1 MATTAIESDIPLTFR
16 STHTKDR
23 FYQGLQDYHQ
33 QLDAYNR
40 EFDPQRDL
48 SIHWQKHLCDLAK
61 VISFPE
67 VLQHRNFSGICAH
80 PWFFWVLT
88 QYDNKQVMSRR
99 DLWNRY
105 CAQFHPPT
113 EVKTWA
119 IHQRQEFWNYISA
132 LASLDI
138 LHLTEYYLPEGE
150 YEHYCIRQ
158 YGYIEIYAVPFLDQ
172 QLEVGKLIMKQ
183 IFRHEKRN
191 RGWRIRPWSVVEEEA
206 KLIGEK
212 KGLIDYHR
220 KKKKQAMETQA
231 KKVPAK
237 DSGPT
242 EPDPEAVIR
251 KTRLKKENI
260 LAKEAIANDPAYQTK
275 NFETQKANKIVGKQ
289 SGMEATIIHHGIR
302 TVKIK
307 ARDEAR
313 SRCVYKPAKYTK
325 VEKAKSTDI
334 VPYNP
339 TELGGPEI
347 QVDEMDV
354 PPCGKIAY
362 KVCPRCDQGFCLKC
376 ADLHFICQGKYNQVR
391 KMQDLNINTINE
403 ADLPEFLTKNNA
415 SHTISEGPIL
425 EALPDESDLS
435 ESP

>member
-1 MATTAIESDIPLTFR
+1 MATTTESDIPLTFR

-23 FYQGLQDYHQ
+23 FYEGLEAYHQ

-80 PWFFWVLT
+80 PWFYWVLT
-88 QYDNKQVMSRR
+88 QFDNKQVMSRR

-138 LHLTEYYLPEGE
+138 LILTEYYLPEEE

-158 YGYIEIYAVPFLDQ
+158 YGYIEIYSIPFLDQ
-172 QLEVGKLIMKQ
+172 QLEVGKLIVKQ

-191 RGWRIRPWSVVEEEA
+191 RGWRIRPWNIVEQEA
-206 KLIGEK
+206 QLIGEK

-220 KKKKQAMETQA
+220 KKKKQALEAQD
-231 KKVPAK
+231 KVVPSK
-237 DSGPT
+237 DPVSS
-242 EPDPEAVIR
+242 EPDLKDVNR
-251 KTRLKKENI
+251 KIKLKKATI
-260 LAKEAIANDPAYQTK
+260 LANDEVSKDPAYQKK
-275 NFETQKANKIVGKQ
+275 NFEIQKANKIVGKQ
-289 SGMEATIIHHGIR
+289 SGIESTIIHQGIQ
-302 TVKIK
+302 TIKIK

-313 SRCVYKPAKYTK
+313 SRCVYKLAKYTK
-325 VEKAKSTDI
+325 KADPAKTTDI

-339 TELGGPEI
+339 DQPGGPEI
-347 QVDEMDV
+347 QVEELDV

-391 KMQDLNINTINE
+391 KMQDLNINKINE
-403 ADLPEFLTKNNA
+403 ADLPEFLANNNA
-415 SHTISEGPIL
+415 FSTISEGPIL
-425 EALPDESDLS
+425 EALPDESDSS
-435 ESP
+435 EFS